1 MEIEILGVSV
11 GELVIY
17 KGGKQGMGWNIS
29 IGVNTGMSP
38 RLREELGFIPLQQRR
53 EELMNSALLHLPLK
67 SLFYPIISFP
77 QTLERVFAPSYRLL
91 NLYQKSFTDGAQ
103 TRNLTKIRE
112 EVESGGALKL
122 FDKIGNHYRKKVGER
137 REEIEKQ
144 MKERERERKEV
155 ERELKEKGTIVY
167 DGTTGAGRGG
177 SAKERDS

>member
-1 MEIEILGVSV
+1 
-11 GELVIY
+11 VIY
-17 KGGKQGMGWNIS
+17 KEGKRGMGWNILT
-29 IGVNTGMSP
+29 GVNMGMS
-38 RLREELGFIPLQQRR
+38 LCLCHWDLIVLWDRR
-53 EELMNSALLHLPLK
+53 EELMYSALLHLPLK

-103 TRNLTKIRE
+103 IRNLNKIKQ

-122 FDKIGNHYRKKVGER
+122 FDKIGTHYRKKVGER

-167 DGTTGAGRGG
+167 DGTGGRGG
-177 SAKERDS
+177 NAKERDT

>member
-1 MEIEILGVSV
+1 MELCFSLLEQS
-11 GELVIY
+11 
-17 KGGKQGMGWNIS
+17 
-29 IGVNTGMSP
+29 
-38 RLREELGFIPLQQRR
+38 REELIY
-53 EELMNSALLHLPLK
+53 SALLHLPLK

-103 TRNLTKIRE
+103 TRNLAKIRE

-167 DGTTGAGRGG
+167 DGTSGAGRGG
-177 SAKERDS
+177 SAKERDT